1 MNVTRVL
8 LIEDNP
14 GDAELIA
21 VALGRAGEFQLEVRG
36 RLSEGVERMVA
47 SQPDLVL
54 LDLGLPDSEG
64 LATFITANRCAP
76 HIPIVVLTGSEND
89 TLALQ
94 AVREG
99 AQDYLVK
106 GVDPSRLLRSLR
118 YALERK
124 KSEEALRLS
133 QAQLAGAQRLAQ
145 VGSFLWNI
153 ASDTITWSD
162 ELYRIFG
169 LERKDFATTF
179 ESFVERI
186 HPDDREMLQRTIGEA
201 LKGGSSFEVQERIVR
216 PNGEVRVLDSRG
228 EILLDAGGAPV
239 RILGVCQD
247 ITERKKAE
255 DILLDRE
262 RELRAARDQAVQ
274 ASEFKSQFLA
284 NMSHE
289 IRTPMN
295 GVLGLAHLLLE
306 MEGDPEKRNY
316 LLALRDSGQNLLAII
331 NDILDF
337 SKVEAGRLELEEIE
351 FDLPQVVA
359 TAVSLFKS
367 QAIGKGLALELDVPA
382 TLPKWVRGDPVR
394 VRQILTNLINNA
406 VKFTDAGRVRVQVA
420 AAAGGRY
427 RFEVS
432 DTGIGIDPAYH
443 DRLLDPFRQADSS
456 TTRRF
461 GGTGLGIP
469 ICRQLV
475 ALMDGAFDYDSEPG
489 KGSTFWFEIPLSVG
503 SRESAQAILN
513 RSNRDHRDRV
523 NNQREAAARPGTK
536 ILLVEDNAVNRLVAK
551 AMLER
556 LGYQV
561 DVAGTGVEAVE
572 AAREASYAFILMDC
586 LMPVMDGY
594 EATAQIRKMEGPARR
609 TPIIAL
615 TALAMTGD
623 KEKCLAAGMDDY
635 LSKPL
640 APEGLAAVLER
651 CRVDAGAPDA
661 PASSRAFRSIASR

>member
-1 MNVTRVL
+1 
-8 LIEDNP
+8 
-14 GDAELIA
+14 
-21 VALGRAGEFQLEVRG
+21 
-36 RLSEGVERMVA
+36 
-47 SQPDLVL
+47 
-54 LDLGLPDSEG
+54 
-64 LATFITANRCAP
+64 
-76 HIPIVVLTGSEND
+76 
-89 TLALQ
+89 
-94 AVREG
+94 
-99 AQDYLVK
+99 
-106 GVDPSRLLRSLR
+106 
-118 YALERK
+118 
-124 KSEEALRLS
+124 
-133 QAQLAGAQRLAQ
+133 
-145 VGSFLWNI
+145 
-153 ASDTITWSD
+153 
-162 ELYRIFG
+162 
-169 LERKDFATTF
+169 
-179 ESFVERI
+179 
-186 HPDDREMLQRTIGEA
+186 
-201 LKGGSSFEVQERIVR
+201 
-216 PNGEVRVLDSRG
+216 LDSRG

-262 RELRAARDQAVQ
+262 RELLSARDQAVQ

-382 TLPKWVRGDPVR
+382 TLPRWVRGDPVR

-420 AAAGGRY
+420 AAAGGRF

-475 ALMDGAFDYDSEPG
+475 ALMDGAFDYVSEPG
-489 KGSTFWFEIPLSVG
+489 QGSTFWFEIPLSVR
-503 SRESAQAILN
+503 SPESAQAVAN
-513 RSNRDHRDRV
+513 RSDRDHREGRA

-556 LGYQV
+556 LGYHV
-561 DVAGTGVEAVE
+561 DVAETGVEAVE

-594 EATAQIRKMEGPARR
+594 EATARIRKMEGPAAR

-640 APEGLAAVLER
+640 GPEGLAAVLER
-651 CRVDAGAPDA
+651 CRLDAGAPDA
-661 PASSRAFRSIASR
+661 AGIL

>member
-1 MNVTRVL
+1 MSATRVL

-21 VALGRAGEFQLEVRG
+21 VALGRAGEFQLEVCG

-133 QAQLAGAQRLAQ
+133 QAQLSGAQRLAH
-145 VGSFLWNI
+145 VGSFLWDI
-153 ASDTITWSD
+153 AGDSITWSD

-169 LERKDFATTF
+169 LERQDFASTF

-186 HPDDREMLQRTIGEA
+186 HPEDREMVQRTIEDA
-201 LKGGSSFEVQERIVR
+201 LKGGSSFEVQERIMR
-216 PNGEVRVLDSRG
+216 PDGEVRVLDSRG
-228 EILLDAGGAPV
+228 EILLDASGAPV

-262 RELRAARDQAVQ
+262 LELRAARDQAVQ

-306 MEGDPEKRNY
+306 MEGEPEKRNY

-359 TAVSLFKS
+359 TAVSLFNS

-382 TLPKWVRGDPVR
+382 TLPRWVRGDPVR

-420 AAAGGRY
+420 AAAGGRF

-475 ALMDGAFDYDSEPG
+475 ALMDGAFDYVSEPG

-503 SRESAQAILN
+503 SRESAQATLN
-513 RSNRDHRDRV
+513 RSDRDHRDRA
-523 NNQREAAARPGTK
+523 NNHAEAAARPGTK

-556 LGYQV
+556 LGYMV
-561 DVAGTGVEAVE
+561 DVAETGVEAVE
-572 AAREASYAFILMDC
+572 AAREESYEFILMDC

-594 EATAQIRKMEGPARR
+594 EATARIRKMESPAAR

-640 APEGLAAVLER
+640 APEELAAVLER
-651 CRVDAGAPDA
+651 CRVDAGAADA
-661 PASSRAFRSIASR
+661 AASSSAFRSIASR

>member
-1 MNVTRVL
+1 MSATRVL

-21 VALGRAGEFQLEVRG
+21 VALGRAGEFQLEVCG

-106 GVDPSRLLRSLR
+106 GVDPPRLLRSLR

-133 QAQLAGAQRLAQ
+133 QAQLAGAQRLAH
-145 VGSFLWNI
+145 VGSFLWDM
-153 ASDTITWSD
+153 AADTITWSD

-169 LERKDFATTF
+169 LERQDFATTF

-186 HPDDREMLQRTIGEA
+186 HPEDREMLQRTIEDA
-201 LKGGSSFEVQERIVR
+201 LKGGSSFEVQERIMR
-216 PNGEVRVLDSRG
+216 PDGEVRVLDSRG
-228 EILLDAGGAPV
+228 EILFDAGGAPV

-262 RELRAARDQAVQ
+262 QELRAARDQAVQ

-367 QAIGKGLALELDVPA
+367 QAMGKGLALELDVPA
-382 TLPKWVRGDPVR
+382 TLPRWVRGDPVR
-394 VRQILTNLINNA
+394 LRQILTNLINNA
-406 VKFTDAGRVRVQVA
+406 VKFTDAGRVSVQVA
-420 AAAGGRY
+420 AAAGGRF

-475 ALMDGAFDYDSEPG
+475 ALMDGTFDYVSEPG
-489 KGSTFWFEIPLSVG
+489 KGSMFWFEIPLSVG
-503 SRESAQAILN
+503 SREPAQAILN
-513 RSNRDHRDRV
+513 RSDREYPDRA
-523 NNQREAAARPGTK
+523 NHAEAAARPGTK

-561 DVAGTGVEAVE
+561 DVAETGVEAVE
-572 AAREASYAFILMDC
+572 AAREESYAFILMDC

-594 EATAQIRKMEGPARR
+594 EATARIRKMEGPAAR

-640 APEGLAAVLER
+640 GPEGLAAVLER
-651 CRVDAGAPDA
+651 CRLDAGEPDA
-661 PASSRAFRSIASR
+661 AASSGAFRSIASR